1 MEGVCYGVGEI
12 KGDLLLGNIVFV
24 VSSILGLVS

>member
-12 KGDLLLGNIVFV
+12 KGGLLLGNIVFV